1 MELYDLFFTEGEGG
15 GSSPTLITKNISA
28 NGTYSA
34 EDDNADG
41 YSQVVVAVSGI
52 PIDDESLTPLE
63 FGCDAGG
70 FYFSDT
76 TGSGTGFAL
85 GRDNT
90 GIYAEAIT

>member
-1 MELYDLFFTEGEGG
+1 MAAFRRRGITVDLYDLFFTEGEGG
-15 GSSPTLITKNISA
+15 GSS
-28 NGTYSA
+28 
-34 EDDNADG
+34 
-41 YSQVVVAVSGI
+41 QVIVAVSGI

-70 FYFSDT
+70 FFFSDT

-90 GIYAEAIT
+90 GIYAEATT